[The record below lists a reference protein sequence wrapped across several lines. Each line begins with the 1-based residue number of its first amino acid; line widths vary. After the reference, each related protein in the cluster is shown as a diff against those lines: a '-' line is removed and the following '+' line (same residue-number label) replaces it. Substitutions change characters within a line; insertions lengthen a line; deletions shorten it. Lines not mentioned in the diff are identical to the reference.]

1 MNYMLIYMLVYD
13 KMFIGGIEM
22 SVEDKLL
29 TVKQVAERLGLA
41 EITVRMWLVE
51 KKIDSY
57 KIGGSRRIPEREI
70 ERLKKGE

>member
-1 MNYMLIYMLVYD
+1 
-13 KMFIGGIEM
+13 M
-22 SVEDKLL
+22 SVDDKLL

>member
-1 MNYMLIYMLVYD
+1 MLIYMLVYD